1 MSEKKKILK
10 FKGEELFFKI
20 SQYRDNGNLAV
31 LAYTKE
37 EPYGNITINLSGY
50 WLEDD
55 EGFIAPIIK
64 DFGLEDKLIKKGI
77 IKEIKSTV
85 KYNMGEYDWAV
96 FDMEKLKEYDSV
108 GMEEYKKLV
117 EKEEEFE

>member
-1 MSEKKKILK
+1 MSEKKKTLK
-10 FKGEELFFKI
+10 FKEEELFLQI
-20 SQYRDNGNLAV
+20 SQYRNNGNLAV
-31 LAYTKE
+31 LAYIEE

-50 WLEDD
+50 WLDEN
-55 EGFIAPIIK
+55 EGFIDPIIK
-64 DFGLEDKLIKKGI
+64 HLGLEDELIKKGI

-96 FDMEKLKEYDSV
+96 FDMEKLKEYDSE
-108 GMEEYKKLV
+108 GMEKYKKLI

>member
-1 MSEKKKILK
+1 MSEKKKTLK
-10 FKGEELFFKI
+10 LKGEELFLQI
-20 SQYRDNGNLAV
+20 SQYRNNGNLAV
-31 LAYTKE
+31 LAYTEE

-50 WLEDD
+50 WLDEN
-55 EGFIAPIIK
+55 EGFIDPIIK
-64 DFGLEDKLIKKGI
+64 HLGLEDELIKKGI

-108 GMEEYKKLV
+108 GMEKYKKLI